1 MASLGYTCLV
11 EKYGL
16 DARPAQLCALIDS
29 RIRGR
34 ERRQMDGQDI
44 LAFEAKYQ
52 PEDTFEG
59 HLQFALR
66 YEGINLEILALL
78 FEKTGETELMAW
90 LAASPTSAYA
100 RRAGFLYEW
109 LTERKLPV
117 DAVAARERYVP
128 LVDDRLQICLPAK
141 ALPNSVRNKKFRV
154 LNNLPGNREFCPLVR
169 RTARLD
175 ALMQEDLKRKTR
187 ETLAKYDA
195 DLLRRAAGYLYLKET
210 HSSFEVERES
220 PPSDRV
226 QRFADLLRD
235 ADTTRPLTEERLAE
249 LQRAVLDPRFHE
261 FGWRGK
267 QNWLG
272 RDYEHRRQVDFVPPR
287 PADAASLMTG
297 LLALA
302 EESGNWHDKDDGE
315 ADGHF
320 DPVILATVIAFGFV
334 FVHPFMD
341 GNGRIHRYL
350 IHEILS
356 RAGFTPRGM
365 VLPISA
371 VILANLDEYIAALED
386 FSRPLMART
395 SYNPDLPE
403 IPARGNDAIFF
414 RYFDATR
421 QAEFLYWAL
430 QRTVIDDLESEIKY
444 LLGFDRAYSSLNS
457 MVDWPA
463 HSRELFIQIVRQ
475 NGYKLS
481 KNKRGSHFDWMK
493 DGEVAEA
500 EKRVAEAFR
509 LDE

>member
-1 MASLGYTCLV
+1 MANTSLGYAYLV
-11 EKYGL
+11 EKYSL
-16 DARPAQLCALIDS
+16 DARPAQLRAVIDS
-29 RIRGR
+29 RVRGR
-34 ERRQMDGQDI
+34 ELRQTGHQET
-44 LAFEAKYQ
+44 LAFDKKYQ
-52 PEDTFEG
+52 PEDSFEG

-78 FEKTGETELMAW
+78 FEKMGEQELTAW
-90 LAASPTSAYA
+90 LHASPTSAYA

-109 LTERKLPV
+109 LTASALPV
-117 DAVAARERYVP
+117 DVIPARERFVP
-128 LVDDRLQICLPAK
+128 LVDDSLQICLQGGAK
-141 ALPNSVRNKKFRV
+141 DKKFRV

-195 DLLRRAAGYLYLKET
+195 DLLRRAASYLYLKET
-210 HSSFEVERES
+210 HSSFEVEREK
-220 PPSDRV
+220 PSSARV
-226 QRFADLLRD
+226 QRFIDLLRG
-235 ADTTRPLTEERLAE
+235 ADTARPLTEERLAE

-261 FGWRGK
+261 YVWRNK

-272 RDYEHRRQVDFVPPR
+272 KDYGYRQQVSFVPPR
-287 PADAASLMTG
+287 PEDVASLMAG

-302 EESGNWHDKDDGE
+302 EESGNWHDNGDGE
-315 ADGHF
+315 VGGHF

-350 IHEILS
+350 IHEILTQ
-356 RAGFTPRGM
+356 AGFTPPGI

-371 VILANLDEYIAALED
+371 VILANLDEYTAALED
-386 FSRPLMART
+386 FSKPLMMRT
-395 SYNPDLPE
+395 DYNPDTPD
-403 IPARGNDAIFF
+403 IPAKGNDAIFF

-430 QRTVIDDLESEIKY
+430 KRTVIDDLEAEIKY
-444 LLGFDRAYSSLNS
+444 LLGFDRAYSALNS

-463 HSRELFIQIVRQ
+463 HSRELFIQVVSQ
-475 NGYKLS
+475 NDYKLS
-481 KNKRGSHFDWMK
+481 KNKRKSHFIWMK
-493 DGEVAEA
+493 DDEVAKA

-509 LDE
+509 LEG